1 MTINY
6 QQWRE
11 ILSTVNSD
19 NKLDKRNV
27 IEKVKEELKASNEE
41 VFKQWEES
49 NFYVNYKFEVGDNEF
64 ILLHLTAKLG
74 YTSLTKALI
83 VTKGIDVNIKDKNK
97 KTPLHLA
104 AENGYKEVVDA
115 LLEKD
120 EIRINEQEDKEGWT
134 PLHLALI
141 IGHAD
146 VVYSLVRNGADVNIK
161 DDYRVTPSSL
171 AIQRDYVFTPP
182 KKREGSYVNVKNHAR
197 TASRNLAKEEKQ
209 RTSAIAKGFFAGS
222 ATALSGVLIAKALSA
237 TGIVTAESKPSTPIA
252 VVAVIATGL
261 AVGGA
266 TYMMLKP
273 STKVDG
279 VAVLMDGRQEAA
291 STSRVT

>member
-6 QQWRE
+6 QQWLE

-41 VFKQWEES
+41 VFKQWEKS

-64 ILLHLTAKLG
+64 TLLHLTAKLG

-104 AENGYKEVVDA
+104 AENGYEGVVDA

-120 EIRINEQEDKEGWT
+120 KIRINEQEDKEGWT
-134 PLHLALI
+134 PLHLALMN
-141 IGHAD
+141 GHAD
-146 VVYSLVRNGADVNIK
+146 VVESLVRNGANVNIK

-197 TASRNLAKEEKQ
+197 TASRNLTKEEKQ

-222 ATALSGVLIAKALSA
+222 ANALSGVLIAKALSA
-237 TGIVTAESKPSTPIA
+237 TGIVTVESKPSTPIA
-252 VVAVIATGL
+252 VAKTAAIAL
-261 AVGGA
+261 VVGSA
-266 TYMMLKP
+266 IYALSKP
-273 STKVDG
+273 DTQIDKP
-279 VAVLMDGRQEAA
+279 VLTNGQQEAA
-291 STSRVT
+291 SAGRFA

>member
-64 ILLHLTAKLG
+64 TLLHLTAKLG

-134 PLHLALI
+134 HLHLALMN
-141 IGHAD
+141 GHAD
-146 VVYSLVRNGADVNIK
+146 VVESLVRNGANINIK
-161 DDYRVTPSSL
+161 DDYGVTPLSL
-171 AIQRDYVFTPP
+171 AIRRDYVFTPP

-222 ATALSGVLIAKALSA
+222 TTALSGVLIAKALSA

>member
-64 ILLHLTAKLG
+64 TLLHLTAKLG

-146 VVYSLVRNGADVNIK
+146 VVYSLVRNGADVNIQ
-161 DDYRVTPSSL
+161 DEYGMSPAFL
-171 AIQRDYVFTPP
+171 AIQKDYVFTPP
-182 KKREGSYVNVKNHAR
+182 KK
-197 TASRNLAKEEKQ
+197 T
-209 RTSAIAKGFFAGS
+209 
-222 ATALSGVLIAKALSA
+222 
-237 TGIVTAESKPSTPIA
+237 
-252 VVAVIATGL
+252 
-261 AVGGA
+261 
-266 TYMMLKP
+266 
-273 STKVDG
+273 
-279 VAVLMDGRQEAA
+279 
-291 STSRVT
+291 

>member
-6 QQWRE
+6 QQWRK
-11 ILSTVNSD
+11 ILRTVNSD

-64 ILLHLTAKLG
+64 TLLHLTAKLG

-83 VTKGIDVNIKDKNK
+83 VTKGIDVNIKDK

-141 IGHAD
+141 IGHVD
-146 VVYSLVRNGADVNIK
+146 VVNSLIENGANVNIK
-161 DDYRVTPSSL
+161 DNYGVTPLSL
-171 AIQRDYVFTPP
+171 AIQRGYVFTPP
-182 KKREGSYVNVKNHAR
+182 KKREGSSVNVKNHAR
-197 TASRNLAKEEKQ
+197 TASRNLTKEEKQ

-237 TGIVTAESKPSTPIA
+237 TGIVTVESKPSTPIA
-252 VVAVIATGL
+252 VAKTAAIALVVGSAVYAL
-261 AVGGA
+261 S
-266 TYMMLKP
+266 KP
-273 STKVDG
+273 DTQVDKPI
-279 VAVLMDGRQEAA
+279 LTNRQQETTSA
-291 STSRVT
+291 SRVS

>member
-6 QQWRE
+6 KQWLE

-41 VFKQWEES
+41 VFKQWEKS
-49 NFYVNYKFEVGDNEF
+49 NFYVNYKFEIGDNEF
-64 ILLHLTAKLG
+64 TLLHLTAKLG

-104 AENGYKEVVDA
+104 LMN
-115 LLEKD
+115 
-120 EIRINEQEDKEGWT
+120 
-134 PLHLALI
+134 
-141 IGHAD
+141 GHAD
-146 VVYSLVRNGADVNIK
+146 VVESLVRNGANVNIK

-197 TASRNLAKEEKQ
+197 TASRNLTKEENNAHQQLRKV
-209 RTSAIAKGFFAGS
+209 F
-222 ATALSGVLIAKALSA
+222 L
-237 TGIVTAESKPSTPIA
+237 P
-252 VVAVIATGL
+252 VVQLHYQVF
-261 AVGGA
+261 
-266 TYMMLKP
+266 
-273 STKVDG
+273 
-279 VAVLMDGRQEAA
+279 
-291 STSRVT
+291 